1 MRFLSRAENEAKAAA
16 KAADL
21 KRAPEEK
28 VSRRNYLLNVHILI
42 GVQEYWLLLSLLLR
56 KHRLLSVLLPKSKWS
71 LRCQTLYNP
80 SL

>member
-42 GVQEYWLLLSLLLR
+42 GVQEY
-56 KHRLLSVLLPKSKWS
+56 
-71 LRCQTLYNP
+71 
-80 SL
+80 